1 LDKIKNKLLWIDDEI
16 ELLRS
21 NILFLEEKG
30 YTVDEAMNGED
41 AISMVREKDYDLI
54 FLDEMM
60 AGMGG
65 LKTLAT
71 LKEIHP
77 SVPVIMVTKNETESL
92 MEDAI
97 GAKIS
102 DYLLKPVNPNQVLL
116 VCKKFLEG
124 KRIKGE
130 TLSRDYIQEFNKI
143 GAALMGPLDYRDWIN
158 INQDMTQWEMELD
171 EHPEL
176 GLKDTMMQ
184 QRREC
189 NIEFCKFYEDNY
201 LEWIH
206 KKKPGP
212 VFSNDVVENFLIPEL
227 NSNKSIFFFVIDC
240 LRLDQW
246 MLMER
251 RLYDYFKIS
260 KDFYYGMIPS
270 ATPYAR
276 NAIFSGLFPSE
287 IEQHYPDLWAKGED
301 DENSKNNNE
310 KEFLEKLLGRKR
322 VKLRNELKYVKIL
335 EADFSKGIENKIA
348 TFTNNHLNAIV
359 VNFVDILAHTRS
371 DNAVLKEIAPDEPA
385 YRSLTDSWF
394 EHSSLYSMFRIL
406 ANQKNIKIIVTT
418 DHGSIRCLRGT
429 KVLGDKETSTN
440 LRYKYGRN
448 VKIDDRQAIF
458 IRNPLDYKL
467 PRRGGIINYVIT
479 KEDYYFVY
487 PTDYHYYLNYY
498 KNTFQH
504 GGISMEELILP
515 VITLEP
521 KV

>member
-1 LDKIKNKLLWIDDEI
+1 VDKIKNKILWIDDEI

-21 NILFLEEKG
+21 NILFLEDKG
-30 YTVDEAMNGED
+30 YNVDKATNGED
-41 AISMVREKDYDLI
+41 AIEMVKKKDYNLI

-65 LKTLAT
+65 LKTLAI
-71 LKEIHP
+71 LKDVQPNI
-77 SVPVIMVTKNETESL
+77 PVVMVTKNETESL

-102 DYLLKPVNPNQVLL
+102 DYLLKPVNPNQILL
-116 VCKKFLEG
+116 VLKKFLEG
-124 KRIKGE
+124 RRIKGE
-130 TLSRDYIQEFNKI
+130 TLSRDYIQEFNRI
-143 GAALMGPLDYRDWIN
+143 SAEMMGDLDYRDWIN
-158 INQDMTQWEMELD
+158 INQEMTQWEMELD

-176 GLKDTMMQ
+176 GLKETLYA
-184 QRREC
+184 QRKEC
-189 NIEFCKFYEDNY
+189 NAEFCRFFERNY

-206 KKKPGP
+206 QKKPGP
-212 VFSNDVVENFLIPEL
+212 IFSNQVIESYVVPEL
-227 NSNKSIFFFVIDC
+227 ENTKSVFFFVIDC

-251 RLYDYFKIS
+251 KLYDYFKIS
-260 KDFYYGMIPS
+260 KEFYYGMIPS

-287 IEQHYPDLWAKGED
+287 IEKYYPDLWAKGED

-310 KEFLEKLLGRKR
+310 KEFLEKLLQRKR
-322 VKLRNELKYVKIL
+322 VKLRNDLKYVKIL
-335 EADFSKGIENKIA
+335 EADFGKGIESKIS
-348 TFTNNHLNAIV
+348 TFSNNHLNAIV
-359 VNFVDILAHTRS
+359 VNFVDILAHSRS
-371 DNAVLKEIAPDEPA
+371 DNAVLKEIAPDEAA

-394 EHSSLYSMFRIL
+394 EHSTLFSMFKIL
-406 ANQKNIKIIVTT
+406 SAQKDIKIIVTT
-418 DHGSIRCLRGT
+418 DHGSIRCLRGA

-448 VKIDDRQAIF
+448 VKSDDRQAIF

-467 PRRGGIINYVIT
+467 PRRGGIVNYVIT
-479 KEDYYFVY
+479 KEDFYFVY
-487 PTDYHYYLNYY
+487 PTDYHYYLNHY

-515 VITLEP
+515 VITLDP
-521 KV
+521 KE

>member
-1 LDKIKNKLLWIDDEI
+1 MDKIKNKLLWIDDEI